1 MPEQP
6 SERYFNIGAIVHI
19 PRTEQG
25 EAARS
30 LAASMNDQEL
40 RDWCNKIS
48 LRDFE
53 EPFQPEKYPW
63 LNGSREGMID
73 FVVGSYLP

>member
-6 SERYFNIGAIVHI
+6 SERYFNINAIVHI

-40 RDWCNKIS
+40 RDWCN
-48 LRDFE
+48 FH
-53 EPFQPEKYPW
+53 QPPR
-63 LNGSREGMID
+63 LQ
-73 FVVGSYLP
+73 

>member
-1 MPEQP
+1 MTDFTPDIE
-6 SERYFNIGAIVHI
+6 IHI

-30 LAASMNDQEL
+30 LALTMSDEELKKWAND
-40 RDWCNKIS
+40 IS
-48 LRDFE
+48 LRDFG
-53 EPFQPEKYPW
+53 EPYDPVACPW
-63 LNGSREGMID
+63 LKDNRDGWTD